1 MSHAFAYSSLE
12 YPLSHGQAG
21 LWFLERLAP
30 GNGAYHI
37 SVPVRV
43 RTALDVP
50 ALRRAIGGLVERHA
64 ALRTVFGIGEDG
76 QPVQRVLP
84 AMAAEISE
92 EEISEE
98 QLPARITEEAWRPFD
113 LARGP
118 LLRIAVLRTGEAES
132 VLILT
137 LHHLVA
143 DFWSISVLI
152 RELGALYRGEALP
165 PLARSYADHVE
176 RERGILESKGER
188 LWEYWRDRLAGAP
201 PALGLPVDRPRPA
214 LQTFRGAS
222 ASTVVEREIE
232 EAVIALGRRRG
243 ATPFVTI
250 LAAYGTLLSRLSG
263 QDDLVVGSPSAG
275 RRRADLSGVVGYFVN
290 VLPLRADLSGD
301 PSFPEL
307 LGRAAATVSGAL
319 AHRAYPFP
327 LLAERLQPDR
337 DPSRSPVFQAMLVLQ
352 AAHRAEERAWAPF
365 ALGESGARADLA
377 GLPMESLTL
386 PERRVPFD
394 LTVMAAQGEN
404 GIALSFQ
411 YNADLFDATTAARWA
426 GHFRALLAG
435 IAADPEARLSDLP
448 LFTDAERQQLLEWN
462 AAPSIPGED
471 VLLHE
476 LFFAQA
482 ERTPDAVAL
491 IDGDLQMTY
500 EELRYRASSLAH
512 HLRSLGVGPE
522 DRVGIC
528 SPRNAGL
535 VAGMIGILEAGA
547 AYVPLDP
554 SYPQA
559 RLDQIL
565 EDSQPKLVLMEEDLG
580 GRGRPL
586 PEEGGAMG
594 EGRGEVSGDNL
605 AYLIYTSGSTGTP
618 KGVAIRHSSAVALVR
633 WAETVFSDEDVSR
646 VLFATSISFDLSVFE
661 LFVPLSRGGAVV
673 IAENALALPTLPA
686 AGEVTLINTV
696 PSAMAELV
704 RTGGVPMSVR
714 TVNLAG
720 EPLPRELAEAI
731 YRETGV
737 ERLWNLYGPSEDT
750 TYSTA
755 SLVEPGEAP
764 MIGRPIAG
772 TRAYVVDRALRPAP
786 VGVPG
791 ELLLGGDG
799 LARGYLG
806 QPALTAEKWIPD
818 PFSEAPGER
827 LYRTGDLARLR
838 PSAELD
844 FLGRIDH
851 QVKVRGFRIELGEI
865 GAVLETHPDVRE
877 AVAVVREDRP
887 GDRRIVAYTV
897 GEADPAALRAWVGE
911 RLPGYMVPS
920 AIVPLAAFP
929 RTATGK
935 LDRKALPAPAGT
947 RTRTLAAPR
956 TRVEE
961 LIAGI
966 WAAVLEVERVG
977 IEDDFFSLGGHS
989 LLAIRVLARVQGAFG
1004 VELSL
1009 RALLARPTV
1018 AGLAVEVEAAL
1029 AAAPA
1034 ETAVLRRRTDG
1045 EEAPLSFSQ
1054 ERLWFLDRLHPG
1066 IAAYNVPVSFRI
1078 TGPLDRDALAA
1089 ALSQVVRRH
1098 EVLRTVFPSDP
1109 ATGQPRRQVLPP
1121 APVDPPWIPPSA
1133 FEEEARRPFD
1143 LGSGPLFRAALA
1155 RIAPEEHRLLVV
1167 QHHTVTDGRSLDLLR
1182 HELAALYAG
1191 ETLPEPPVQEADVA
1205 LWQRASLRGLALV
1218 DRLSRERERLAG
1230 APGLLPLPTDRP
1242 RPAVPSFQG
1251 VTRRAALPDDLA
1263 ARLRE
1268 LAREEG
1274 ATPFALFLAAFQA
1287 LLFRITGRRDLLV
1300 GSPVAT
1306 RGREELDGLLGLFVN
1321 TVVLRGQPRGDL
1333 SFRELLAET
1342 RKDALAAVAG
1352 ADLPLEKIVEG
1363 LAPERSPGANPLF
1376 QVLFSLEADLGPGIE
1391 AAGLTWSAPEGIDR
1405 GAAQLDLS
1413 LALSEAGGG
1422 LAATIEAAAD
1432 LFDAATVERLLASL
1446 EALLAAVAANPEVRL
1461 ADLPVLPELAREE
1474 ILSAETP
1481 VSDVALPRKAFVAPQ
1496 TSVEELL
1503 AGIWEAELGVERVG
1517 SEDDFFSLGG
1527 HSLLATR
1534 VLARVQGAFGVE
1546 LPLRVFFARPTVA
1559 GLAAEIEA
1567 TLSGAP
1573 VETAVLRRRADGE
1586 EAPLSFGQERLWFL
1600 DRLHPAIAAYN
1611 VPAAFRLTGPLDRDA
1626 LAAALSEVV
1635 RRHEVLR
1642 TVFPADPAT
1651 GWPRRRVLPP
1661 APVDLPWIDPSALE
1675 EEARRPFDLGR
1686 GPLLRASLARL
1697 APEEHR
1703 LLIVQHHAVT
1713 DGGSLDLLR
1722 RELAALYA
1730 GETLPEPPLQE
1741 ADVAL
1746 WQRAALRGP
1755 ALVERL
1761 ARERERLAGA
1771 PALIPLPT
1779 DRPRPAIPSFRGVAR
1794 KTVLSDG
1801 LAARLRELA
1810 REEGTTSFAL
1820 FLATFQALLF
1830 RITGRRDLLVGSP
1843 VAIRD
1848 REELEGLLGLFVNTV
1863 VLRGRP
1869 RGDQSFREL
1878 LAETRKD
1885 ALTAIAGADL
1895 PLEKIVEGL
1904 APERTQG
1911 ANPLF
1916 QVLFSLEADLG
1927 PGIEV
1932 GGLTWS
1938 APAGINRGAA
1948 QLDLSLT
1955 VSEAGGGLAA
1965 TFEAAADLFD
1975 AATVERL
1982 LSSLTALLAA
1992 VAADPDA
1999 RLADLP
2005 VLPELARA
2013 EGSAPG
2019 VSAVSRPRREEARTP
2034 VEELLAG
2041 IWSEVLG
2048 VERVSPSDGFFELGG
2063 HSLLALQAVSRVRS
2077 TFGVELPL
2085 RAMFGPTLAALAE
2098 EIEAALRGGKAAGE
2112 APLAP
2117 VARDGA
2123 PLPLSFGQERLWF
2136 FDRFEP
2142 GNPAYNIAGTAR
2154 LAGPLDPA
2162 RLAGALSE
2170 IVRRHEALRATF
2182 PEEGGRPVQRIA
2194 PPAPF
2199 DLPVVDLSGR
2209 PEEAERLA
2217 AEHAR
2222 QPFDLARGPLLRA
2235 TLVRL
2240 SETEHRLLVS
2250 MHHIV
2255 SDARSLAILWNEVSS
2270 LYEGAV
2276 LPELPLQPADHAAWQ
2291 REHLEVEERLA
2302 YWRDR
2307 LAGVPP
2313 VLELPLDRPRP
2324 AVQSFRGATLFRPL
2338 PVRGLAELA
2347 KASEVTPFMLLLAG
2361 FKALLLRWT
2370 GQEGFAVGSPSST
2383 RDRVELEGLIGF
2395 FVNTLVLRASVPAD
2409 APFRRLL
2416 ADVRET
2422 ALSAYAHGD
2431 VPFEKIVEALA
2442 PERSAAVSP
2451 LFQVMFALEGVP
2463 APPLTRGGL
2472 VWTAEGTDRGAAQL
2486 DLSLSVIDEPEGFRA
2501 SIEYAADLFDAA
2513 TIDRLADHL
2522 GRLLEGIADDPNRA
2536 VADLPLLSAEERAQ
2550 LLAWNKTA
2558 APVPAD
2564 LLVHELFLQQVE
2576 RTPDAVA
2583 VAVAGRPEER
2593 LTYAALRERAGRIA
2607 GGLCALGAGP
2617 GTIVGLTTR
2626 RSLDTVAGLLG
2637 ILEAGAAYL
2646 PLDPDYP
2653 ADRLAFMVEDS
2664 GAAFVL
2670 TDRLPEGDEADGAR
2684 ALPDDLAY
2692 VIYTSGST
2700 GRPKGVMV
2708 PHRSVVNHA
2717 FAIRDLY
2724 DLQSSDRVLQFASL
2738 SFDAA
2743 AEELYPTWLAGGCVV
2758 LWPEAARSGVAEF
2771 HRLIESEGIT
2781 HAVLPSSYWHE
2792 WVSEME
2798 RTGASVPSSL
2808 RFVVP
2813 GAEPV
2818 SPVHLETWRRIA
2830 GDRASWINAYG
2841 PTETTITATV
2851 WPLGEAR
2858 EGRVPIGR
2866 PLANLRAHVV
2876 DRQGNPVPVGVAGEL
2891 WIGGAGVTRG
2901 YLGRPELTAERFVP
2915 DPFAQQPG
2923 ARVYRTGDLVRRLPS
2938 GDLDILGRIDSQ
2950 VKVRGFRIELGEIEA
2965 ALAAHPAV
2973 SEAAVLVREDRLV
2986 GYLVG
2991 EGADLGE
2998 LRAWL
3003 RGRLPE
3009 HMVPTAFAFVDAFP
3023 VTPSGKLDRRA
3034 LSRIAP
3040 EADLR
3045 ESAAPRAPAEEILAG
3060 LFAEVLGRETVG
3072 VHDDFFELGGHSL
3085 LATQVV
3091 SRVREAFGVE
3101 LPLADLFAAPTVAG
3115 LAERLGALAGSSAPP
3130 LRPVPREGN
3139 PPLSFSQERL
3149 WFLDRLKPGGAAY
3162 NMASALSFR
3171 GALSLPALEEALRGV
3186 IRRHEA
3192 LRTTFAERAG
3202 GAVQVIAPEISWS
3215 LPVVDLSAL
3224 EDHDT
3229 ELRKLAAE
3237 EALQPF
3243 DLAKGP
3249 LVRAMLVA
3257 TRPALT
3263 PRPPLPPLHLPSPGE
3278 GENDRVFRPSPREG
3292 DGVVGEGPG
3301 VRARVGEGSNR
3312 DHVLLITVHHIISD
3326 GWSVGVMVH
3335 EVAELYTAALENR
3348 PANLPALP
3356 IQYADFAVWQRQ
3368 WLQGDVLA
3376 KQVDFWRELLAGA
3389 PELDL
3394 PTDRPRPAVQSDLGG
3409 VARFRVEPELNRSLL
3424 RLARKHGATLSMV
3437 LLAAF
3442 TALLRRL
3449 TGQDDL
3455 VVGTGIANRNRTEIE
3470 GLIGFFVNSLAFR
3483 QDASGDPEFAG
3494 LLARTRR
3501 MALDA
3506 YAHQDLPFERLVE
3519 ELRPE
3524 RHLSHNPL
3532 FQVVVVLQNTPAGEL
3547 ALPGLEIVPLNLLPP
3562 TSRFD
3567 LVLNVEEEA
3576 GGLTAALE
3584 HSRDLFDAST
3594 VRRMTLQIERILAAV
3609 AAEPELPLSEI
3620 PLLGDGERQQLLV
3633 EWNDTQI
3640 ARPAGSVLDLVA
3652 GSELAG
3658 RAGAVARILRE
3669 RGVGPEVPVGLLFER
3684 SLEMVTAALGVL
3696 AAGGAYVPLDP
3707 AYPAERLAFTVEETG
3722 MPVVLTMEGLRD
3734 RVPGGVEALTL
3745 DGDVGGAIG
3754 GAMNCAPTTVPA
3766 DGDHPESSAAVVG
3779 AQFIAPLPAPPF
3791 APLVSPDQ
3799 TAYIIYTSGS
3809 TGRPKG
3815 VPISHGAL
3823 ANLVSWHLRTY
3834 GLTSE
3839 DRTTLIAAP
3848 AFDAAVWEIWPALA
3862 AGASLH
3868 VPDEDTRLDPAR
3880 LLAWMAEQGITT
3892 SFLPTP
3898 LAEAILELP
3907 MPEGLR
3913 LRALLTGGDRL
3924 QKAPRPGLPFA
3935 VVNHYG
3941 PTESTVVTTWAVAE
3955 PGSAEAPSI
3964 GRPMDNL
3971 RVHVVDRDFNPAPPG
3986 VPGELLIGGA
3996 GLSRGYWRRP
4006 DLAAERFVPDPIGSE
4021 PGARLYRTGDLV
4033 RFRADGALAFLGRI
4047 DDQVKVRGFR
4057 IETGEVETVLGRH
4070 TEVREA
4076 VVAVREGR
4084 LVAYVV
4090 PREEEIAAPEA
4101 DEQIAQWQA
4110 LYDETY
4116 DRSAVSAEDPAFNIH
4131 GWNSSYTGEP
4141 IPAEEMRFWVESTV
4155 ERILDL
4161 EPRRVLEIGCG
4172 SGLLLFRV
4180 APEAERYHGIDFSPS
4195 ALGFISKHL
4204 QGRGWDHVSLARG
4217 LADDWSRVEP
4227 GAFDLVII
4235 NSVAQYFPHAD
4246 YLARVLEGAV
4256 RTVAAAP
4263 GGGAV
4268 FAGDLRS
4275 LPLLEAFHA
4284 SIELENAAPS
4294 LPVSELRGRV
4304 RRRGEDEEELVIDP
4318 AFFEALRKCL
4328 PEIRR
4333 VEVLVKEGRDRNEL
4347 TRFRYDVVLHVKAV
4361 GGEDAPTLAW
4371 TDGTGLTLG
4380 DLDRHLAEAPEAIA
4394 FAGIPDAR
4402 TAADVHTAE
4411 LLSSFDGTAGDLRA
4425 AASRLAQGAL
4435 DPEDVRD
4442 LALRHGYDAEIAFDA
4457 APGRF
4462 AAILRRP
4469 GSAARPTPLFPADR
4483 PLRACA
4489 NDPLRGKLVRRLV
4502 PELRRFLRGE
4512 LPEYMVPSAFVVLDA
4527 LPLTR
4532 HGKVDRAALP
4542 APDWHEGS
4550 PATAFAAPRN
4560 PTEEALTRIWSDLLG
4575 VETAGIH
4582 DNFFEL
4588 GGHSLLATQLVSR
4601 VRDILG
4607 IEMPVARLFDHPTPA
4622 SLAEHLGDTVAPSLP
4637 PVRRVPRDGHPPLS
4651 FSQQRLW
4658 FLDRFEPGSAL
4669 YNMPLALALRG
4680 ELDVALLREALRE
4693 ILRRHESLRTTFA
4706 EQGGEPVQVVAE
4718 DAGVILPVIDL
4729 SGIPDAENEVR
4740 RLAEEDARTPFDLQA
4755 GPLVR
4760 GTLARLGADSHI
4772 LLLDIHHI
4780 VADGWSMGVLVRE
4793 MGEVYRALSAG
4804 RPSPL
4809 APLPIQYADFA
4820 VWQRRELGAELDR
4833 QLGWWRD
4840 RLANH
4845 PPALDLPADRPR
4857 PAVQSHR
4864 GAVERFVLPAGL
4876 ADALES
4882 LGRQR
4887 GSTPFMVFLAA
4898 YETLLLRYTGQ
4909 EDLLVGT
4916 PVANRN
4922 RSEVEGLIGLF
4933 VNTLVIRTGL
4943 SGDPAFASLLA
4954 RVREAALGAFA
4965 HQDLPFERLVEELQ
4979 PERSLSQ
4986 APLFQVMFILQ
4997 NVSVPALDLGGVTAE
5012 PLELG
5017 SEVAKFDLTL
5027 SIAGREF
5034 GFAREDGLVGWLEYA
5049 TDLFDRATMVRLAG
5063 HLRTLFEGIV
5073 EDPDRRLSD
5082 LPLLTA
5088 PEMHQLLAADTA
5100 TGYVPVLALHQLVER
5115 WAERTPDA
5123 GAVTCNGETLTYAEL
5138 NDRADHLAAHLRAQG
5153 VGPEVRV
5160 AVRLDRSLDMIV
5172 ALLGILKA
5180 GGAYVPIDPAYPAE
5194 RQAIIL
5200 EDSGAVRGAMN
5211 CAPTTVS
5218 TGGDHPDLATP
5229 SAAVVGAQFIAP
5241 LTAPPPAVSPANLA
5255 YTIFTS
5261 GSTGRPKGVQI
5272 THGSAVHRI
5281 ETQGRLVSVEPGEV
5295 WTVFHSYAFDY
5306 SVWEIWTC
5314 LAHGG
5319 RLVITPGDTTR
5330 DALAFHDL
5338 LAAERVTCVHQTPAA
5353 LRQLVQT
5360 WDSGD
5365 RSPADLAVRRVGV
5378 GGEAFPADLA
5388 GRLLD
5393 LGFDVWNFYGPTEAT
5408 VWATAH
5414 RVTSGETGSVPLGRA
5429 LPDMAIRILD
5439 RRFQP
5444 VPAGVPGELCI
5455 TGAGLARGYIARPD
5469 LTAERFVPDPFA
5481 DAPGARLYRT
5491 GDLARRRAD
5500 GTLEFLGRID
5510 HQVKV
5515 RGFRIE
5521 LGEIESVLCAAP
5533 GVGEAVAI
5541 VREDAPGDRRIV
5553 AYVVPEGEEVP
5564 VASGLR
5570 TFLKERLP
5578 EPMIPSAFVLLPA
5591 LPLNPNGKVD
5601 RKALPAPA
5609 AVAVGD
5615 GFEAPRTPTEET
5627 VAAAWCAVLHRE
5639 SAGIHDDFFESGGH
5653 SLLATQLVSR
5663 LKISLG
5669 VDLPLRAVFETP
5681 TIAGLARAAEEA
5693 ARAGHGVVAPPI
5705 RRRERE
5711 GEPPLSFAQE
5721 YMWLIEQLEETGAAF
5736 FTPIP
5741 VRLRGSLDVPALGK
5755 SLDEVVRR
5763 HEALRTA
5770 FPVGTDGRPVQRV
5783 VSEAYLALPVID
5795 LSALPEDAR
5804 NAESVALAA
5813 ALHRRPFDLAR
5824 GPLVR
5829 AALLRLAGDDH
5840 HLVMTVHHILF
5851 DGWSGGVLLKEVA
5864 TLYAAFAEGQP
5875 SPLPELP
5882 IQYADFAAWQRD
5894 TLHGEPLE
5902 KLLGYWRG
5910 RLAAPPPELVLP
5922 GAKPNVTTLRSGSVP
5937 VSLPADL
5944 TAGLKALARGEG
5956 VTLFV
5961 PLLAAYQ
5968 ALLSRLTRQTD
5979 IPVGAPIAN
5988 RNRPE
5993 TEGLIG
5999 YFVNT
6004 LVMRTDLGGDPT
6016 FRELVGRVREVALGA
6031 YAHQDMPF
6039 TRLVEELKPERLGG
6053 RTPLFQVLFLLQNAP
6068 IPPIELPGLTLHTL
6082 ESEVPI
6088 ATYDLALV
6096 LAEDGGTLSGTLW
6109 FNRDLLDV
6117 ETVAA
6122 MTRQLRILLE
6132 GAVAGPDRRLS
6143 ELPILTEEERRELL
6157 ERRKNMETITL
6168 TRPASRLALDEEE
6181 CLHRQFERRAADDP
6195 EAVALIFEEKETTYG
6210 DLNEA
6215 ANRLARHLRTLGVGP
6230 EVLVGLCLE
6239 RSPEMVVAILAVLK
6253 AGGAYLPLDPAY
6265 PEERLRFL
6273 LTDAGVHVL
6282 VSQRT
6287 VSEHLPADLA
6297 EAGPHAVWLD
6307 EQKAVIG
6314 SYDGHDLEGGA
6325 TLGNLAY
6332 VIYTSGSTGN
6342 PKGVQVTHGN
6352 VARLFKST
6360 EDWFRFDDRDVWTL
6374 FHSYAFDFSVW
6385 EMWGAL
6391 LHGGQLAIVPH
6402 WVSRSPEAFQELLR
6416 RERVTVLNQTPTAFG
6431 QLAAQIEREAE
6442 ASGRRDTALRSLR
6455 WVIFG
6460 GEALNFASLAPWF
6473 NRHGDRRPRLVNMY
6487 GITETTVHVT
6497 FRPVTAADATGE
6509 GSVSAIGE
6517 PIPDLQIHVLDS
6529 NLEPVPL
6536 GVPGEMYVGGAGLTR
6551 GYLGRP
6557 ELTAERF
6564 IPDPFSAAPGAR
6576 LYKTGDL
6583 ARRTPDGDLETMGR
6597 ADDQVKIRGFRIE
6610 PGEIEA
6616 ALTAHP
6622 AVREA
6627 AVIAREDHPGDKRL
6641 VAYLVPD
6648 RESALPIRNL
6658 LRLER
6663 EGTLA
6668 SHVTYELPNGMVVVH
6683 QHEGVTASI
6692 YKEIFGAG
6700 IYRRHGITLPEGAV
6714 VLDVGANMGLFTL
6727 WVGRTVKDARIY
6739 SFEPIPPTAEVVRL
6753 NAELYGLAGQ
6763 VYAAGIADGE
6773 RTETFTYYPFFPST
6787 SGRFADFEKDRA
6799 DLKAHILNEQ
6809 RGEMDLALGD
6819 EAATAFEAWKAEREG
6834 TIDAWLDDHM
6844 RSEKVACRLTT
6855 ISAVI
6860 AEQGLDRIDL
6870 LKIDA
6875 ERSELDALAGIQDA
6889 DWPKIRQMV
6898 LEVHDSATRDRVL
6911 EILAARGFEAAVEQD
6926 AYIADTD
6933 LYNVYARRPGLDLV
6947 PSPAPEA
6954 LWASPN
6960 RLIEDVRHAAADR
6973 LPEHMVPAAYVVLE
6987 NLPLTSHGKLDRRA
7001 LPAPEKAARVVE
7013 RPVAEPRTPVERE
7026 LVDIWKELLG
7036 MDRISIY
7043 DNFFELGGHS
7053 LLLTQ
7058 LASRIRTTF
7067 QVDLP
7072 LRILFDVKDVVE
7084 MTEAIAE
7091 RQVAQVDESE
7101 MEAMLSELKGLSP
7114 EEIQA
7119 LLEQEG

>member
-1 MSHAFAYSSLE
+1 VSHAFGFSSLE
-12 YPLSHGQAG
+12 HPLSHGQAG
-21 LWFLERLAP
+21 LWYLERLAP

-43 RTALDVP
+43 RAEMDV
-50 ALRRAIGGLVERHA
+50 ATLKGAIGAIVSRHA

-84 AMAAEISE
+84 EMAAEISE
-92 EEISEE
+92 EDASGWSEE
-98 QLPARITEEAWRPFD
+98 QLRERITEEAGRPFD

-118 LLRIAVLRTGEAES
+118 LLRIAMLRTGEAES
-132 VLILT
+132 VLLLT
-137 LHHLVA
+137 IHHLVA
-143 DFWSISVLI
+143 DFWSISILI

-176 RERGILESKGER
+176 RERGILESKGEK
-188 LWEYWRDRLAGAP
+188 LWEYWRERLAGAP

-222 ASTVVEREIE
+222 ALTVVEREIE
-232 EAVIALGRRRG
+232 ETVIALGRRRG

-250 LAAYGTLLSRLSG
+250 LAAFDTLLSRLSG

-275 RRRADLSGVVGYFVN
+275 RRRADLAGVMGYFVN
-290 VLPLRADLSGD
+290 VLPLRADLAGD
-301 PSFPEL
+301 PSFAEL
-307 LGRAAATVSGAL
+307 LGRTAATVSGAL

-337 DPSRSPVFQAMLVLQ
+337 DPGRSPVFQAMLVLQ
-352 AAHRAEERAWAPF
+352 AAHRNEERVWAPF
-365 ALGESGARADLA
+365 ALGEAGAQADLA
-377 GLPMESLTL
+377 GLPIESMAL

-404 GIALSFQ
+404 GLALSFQ
-411 YNADLFDATTAARWA
+411 YNADLFEATTAARWA
-426 GHFRALLAG
+426 SHFRTLLTG

-476 LFFAQA
+476 LFHAQA
-482 ERTPDAVAL
+482 ERTPEAVAL
-491 IDGDLQMTY
+491 IDGNLQVTY
-500 EELRYRASSLAH
+500 AELRDRASALAR

-535 VAGMIGILEAGA
+535 IAGMIGILEAGA

-559 RLDQIL
+559 RLQQIL
-565 EDSQPKLVLMEEDLG
+565 EDSQPVAVLVGETDALPVTAI
-580 GRGRPL
+580 PL
-586 PEEGGAMG
+586 IPLDVPSAKVVGAQFIAPPLAL
-594 EGRGEVSGDNL
+594 DNL

-633 WAETVFSDEDVSR
+633 WAETVFSNEEVSR

-673 IAENALALPTLPA
+673 IAENALALPGLPA
-686 AGEVTLINTV
+686 AAEVTLVNTV

-704 RTGGVPMSVR
+704 RTGGVPASVR

-737 ERLWNLYGPSEDT
+737 KRLWDLYGPSEDT

-755 SLVEPGEAP
+755 SLVQPGEAP

-772 TRAYVVDRALRPAP
+772 TRAYVVDRALQPSP
-786 VGVPG
+786 LGVPG

-806 QPALTAEKWIPD
+806 RPGLTAEKWIPD
-818 PFSEAPGER
+818 PFSETPGER

-838 PSAELD
+838 PDGELD

-887 GDRRIVAYTV
+887 GDRRIVAYTL

-920 AIVPLAAFP
+920 AFVSLPAFP

-947 RTRTLAAPR
+947 RTRSFVAPR

-966 WAAVLEVERVG
+966 WAAVLETERVG

-989 LLAIRVLARVQGAFG
+989 LLAIRVLARVQGVFG

-1018 AGLAVEVEAAL
+1018 AGLAAEVEAAL
-1029 AAAPA
+1029 AAVPA
-1034 ETAVLRRRTDG
+1034 ETAVLRRRTEG
-1045 EEAPLSFSQ
+1045 EEAPLSFGQ

-1066 IAAYNVPVSFRI
+1066 IAAYNVPVSFRL
-1078 TGPLDRDALAA
+1078 TGSLDRDALAA
-1089 ALSQVVRRH
+1089 ALSEVVRRH

-1121 APVDPPWIPPSA
+1121 APVDLPWIDPSML
-1133 FEEEARRPFD
+1133 EEEARHPFD

-1182 HELAALYAG
+1182 RELAALYAG
-1191 ETLPEPPVQEADVA
+1191 EALPEPPVQEADVA

-1218 DRLSRERERLAG
+1218 DPLARERERLAG

-1242 RPAVPSFQG
+1242 RPAVPSFHG
-1251 VTRRAALPDDLA
+1251 VTRKAALPDDLA
-1263 ARLRE
+1263 VRLRD

-1274 ATPFALFLAAFQA
+1274 ATSFALFLAAFQA
-1287 LLFRITGRRDLLV
+1287 LLFRTTGRRDLLV
-1300 GSPVAT
+1300 GSPVAV
-1306 RGREELDGLLGLFVN
+1306 RGREELEGLLGLFVN
-1321 TVVLRGQPRGDL
+1321 TVVLRGKPRGDL
-1333 SFRELLAET
+1333 SFRALLAET
-1342 RKDALAAVAG
+1342 RKDALAAIAG
-1352 ADLPLEKIVEG
+1352 ADLPLEKWG
-1363 LAPERSPGANPLF
+1363 AGWAPARRPGANPLF
-1376 QVLFSLEADLGPGIE
+1376 QVLFSLEPAGSAGIPAGP
-1391 AAGLTWSAPEGIDR
+1391 LTWSAPEGVDR

-1422 LAATIEAAAD
+1422 LVATIEAAAD
-1432 LFDAATVERLLASL
+1432 LFDAATVERLLSSL
-1446 EALLAAVAANPEVRL
+1446 ETLLAAVAANPDIQL
-1461 ADLPVLPELAREE
+1461 ADLPVTPELAREE
-1474 ILSAETP
+1474 ILSVETP
-1481 VSDVALPRKAFVAPQ
+1481 APDVPLLRRAFVAPQ

-1567 TLSGAP
+1567 ALSGAP
-1573 VETAVLRRRADGE
+1573 VETAVLRRRAEGE
-1586 EAPLSFGQERLWFL
+1586 EAPLSFGQERLWFI

-1611 VPAAFRLTGPLDRDA
+1611 VPAAFRITGPLDRDA

-1651 GWPRRRVLPP
+1651 GWPRRRVLPS

-1686 GPLLRASLARL
+1686 GPLVRAALARL

-1703 LLIVQHHAVT
+1703 LLVVQHHAVT
-1713 DGGSLDLLR
+1713 DGRSLDLLR

-1730 GETLPEPPLQE
+1730 GETLPEPSLQE

-1771 PALIPLPT
+1771 PALLPLPT
-1779 DRPRPAIPSFRGVAR
+1779 DRPRPAIPSFRGVTRRAA
-1794 KTVLSDG
+1794 LPDD
-1801 LAARLRELA
+1801 LAARLRGLA
-1810 REEGTTSFAL
+1810 REEGATSFAL
-1820 FLATFQALLF
+1820 FLAAFQALLF

-1843 VAIRD
+1843 VATRE
-1848 REELEGLLGLFVNTV
+1848 REELHGLLGLFVNTV
-1863 VLRGRP
+1863 VLRGKP
-1869 RGDQSFREL
+1869 RGGLPFREL

-1885 ALTAIAGADL
+1885 ALAAIAGADL
-1895 PLEKIVEGL
+1895 PLEKVVEGL
-1904 APERTQG
+1904 APERSPG

-1927 PGIEV
+1927 PGIEA

-1938 APAGINRGAA
+1938 APEGVDRGAA

-1955 VSEAGGGLAA
+1955 VSEAGGGLAVA
-1965 TFEAAADLFD
+1965 VEAAADLFD
-1975 AATVERL
+1975 AVTVERL
-1982 LSSLTALLAA
+1982 LASLMELLAA
-1992 VAADPDA
+1992 VAADPDV
-1999 RLADLP
+1999 RLGSLP
-2005 VLPELARA
+2005 VLPELVREAVLA
-2013 EGSAPG
+2013 PEVPAVSAP
-2019 VSAVSRPRREEARTP
+2019 RRKEIRTP

-2041 IWSEVLG
+2041 IWAEVLG

-2098 EIEAALRGGKAAGE
+2098 EVEAALRGGRAAE
-2112 APLAP
+2112 EEPLVP
-2117 VARDGA
+2117 IARDGG

-2142 GNPAYNIAGTAR
+2142 GNPAYNIAGAVR

-2162 RLAGALSE
+2162 ALTRALSE
-2170 IVRRHEALRATF
+2170 VVRRHEALRATF

-2199 DLPVVDLSGR
+2199 DLPMVDLSGW

-2222 QPFDLARGPLLRA
+2222 RPFDLAKGPLLRA

-2240 SETEHRLLVS
+2240 ADSEHLLLVS

-2270 LYEGAV
+2270 LYEGAI
-2276 LPELPLQPADHAAWQ
+2276 LPELPIQTADHTAWQ
-2291 REHLEVEERLA
+2291 REHLRDHLGF
-2302 YWRDR
+2302 WREQ
-2307 LAGVPP
+2307 LAGLPP

-2324 AVQSFRGATLFRPL
+2324 AVQSFRGATLLRPL
-2338 PVRGLAELA
+2338 PPLRLADLA
-2347 KASEVTPFMLLLAG
+2347 RAEGVTPFMLFLAG
-2361 FKALLLRWT
+2361 FEALLFRWT
-2370 GQEGFAVGSPSST
+2370 GQEDFAVGSPSST

-2431 VPFEKIVEALA
+2431 VSFEKIVEALA

-2472 VWTAEGTDRGAAQL
+2472 VWMAEGTDRGAAQL

-2501 SIEYAADLFDAA
+2501 GIEYAADLFDAA
-2513 TIDRLADHL
+2513 TIDRFADHL
-2522 GRLLEGIADDPNRA
+2522 GRLLEGIAADPDRA
-2536 VADLPLLSAEERAQ
+2536 VADLPLLSAGERAQ
-2550 LLAWNKTA
+2550 LAAWNDTA

-2564 LLVHELFLQQVE
+2564 LLIHDLFLQQAE
-2576 RTPDAVA
+2576 RTPDALA
-2583 VAVAGRPEER
+2583 VVVAGRPEER
-2593 LTYAALRERAGRIA
+2593 LTYAELRERSGRIA
-2607 GGLCALGAGP
+2607 GRLRALGVGP
-2617 GTIVGLTTR
+2617 GSLVGLSTG
-2626 RSLDTVAGLLG
+2626 RSLDTMASLLG

-2653 ADRLAFMVEDS
+2653 EERLAFMVEDS
-2664 GAAFVL
+2664 GATLVL
-2670 TDRLPEGDEADGAR
+2670 TEKLPDGDVANGPR
-2684 ALPDDLAY
+2684 ATPDDLAY

-2708 PHRSVVNHA
+2708 PHRSLVNHA

-2724 DLQSSDRVLQFASL
+2724 ELGETARVFQFASL
-2738 SFDAA
+2738 SFDTA

-2758 LWPEAARSGVAEF
+2758 LWPELTRSSIAQFLHV
-2771 HRLIESEGIT
+2771 IESEGIT
-2781 HAVLPSSYWHE
+2781 HIVLSSSYWHE
-2792 WVSEME
+2792 WVAEME
-2798 RTGASVPSSL
+2798 RTGASVPSTL
-2808 RFVVP
+2808 RLVCP

-2818 SPVHLETWRRIA
+2818 SPVHLETWKRIA
-2830 GDRASWINAYG
+2830 GDRIAWFNGYG
-2841 PTETTITATV
+2841 PTETTITATA
-2851 WPLGEAR
+2851 WRLAETR

-2866 PLANLRAHVV
+2866 PFANLSAHVV
-2876 DRQGNPVPVGVAGEL
+2876 DRQGNLVPVGVAGEL

-2901 YLGRPELTAERFVP
+2901 YLGRPDLTAEKFGP
-2915 DPFAQQPG
+2915 DPFAAGSG
-2923 ARVYRTGDLVRRLPS
+2923 ARAYRTGDLVRLLPS

-2950 VKVRGFRIELGEIEA
+2950 VKVRGFRIELGEIES

-2973 SEAAVLVREDRLV
+2973 SEAVAAVREERLV
-2986 GYLVG
+2986 AYVVG
-2991 EGADLGE
+2991 EGADPGE
-2998 LRAWL
+2998 LRSWL
-3003 RGRLPE
+3003 RERLPE
-3009 HMVPTAFAFVDAFP
+3009 HMVPAAFAFVGAFP
-3023 VTPSGKLDRRA
+3023 ITPSGKLDRRA

-3040 EADLR
+3040 EEDLQGG
-3045 ESAAPRAPAEEILAG
+3045 AAPRTPAEEILAG
-3060 LFAEVLGRETVG
+3060 VFAEVLKREAVG
-3072 VHDDFFELGGHSL
+3072 IHDDFFDLGGHSL
-3085 LATQVV
+3085 LATQAV

-3101 LPLADLFAAPTVAG
+3101 LPLADLFTTPTVAG

-3130 LRPVPREGN
+3130 LRPVPRDGN

-3171 GALSLPALEEALRGV
+3171 GDLSVPALEEALRGV

-3202 GAVQVIAPEISWS
+3202 EAVQVIAPELPWS
-3215 LPVVDLSAL
+3215 LPVVDLGA
-3224 EDHDT
+3224 T
-3229 ELRKLAAE
+3229 PGELRRLVAE
-3237 EALQPF
+3237 EALRPF
-3243 DLAKGP
+3243 DLARGP
-3249 LVRAMLVA
+3249 LMRGVLV
-3257 TRPALT
+3257 
-3263 PRPPLPPLHLPSPGE
+3263 
-3278 GENDRVFRPSPREG
+3278 
-3292 DGVVGEGPG
+3292 
-3301 VRARVGEGSNR
+3301 RVGPTE
-3312 DHVLLITVHHIISD
+3312 HTLLLTVHHIVSD
-3326 GWSVGVMVH
+3326 GWSVGVMIR
-3335 EVAELYTAALENR
+3335 EVAELYAAALEGR
-3348 PANLPALP
+3348 PAALPALP

-3368 WLQGDVLA
+3368 WLQGDVLS
-3376 KQVDFWRELLAGA
+3376 KQVDFWRERLASA

-3409 VARFRVEPELNRSLL
+3409 VARFRVEPELTRDLL
-3424 RLARKHGATLSMV
+3424 RLARRHGATLSMV
-3437 LLAAF
+3437 LLSAF

-3470 GLIGFFVNSLAFR
+3470 GLIGFFVNSLALR
-3483 QDASGDPEFAG
+3483 QDASGDPGFDS

-3501 MALDA
+3501 MALSA

-3532 FQVVVVLQNTPAGEL
+3532 FQVVVVLQNAPAGSL
-3547 ALPGLEIVPLNLLPP
+3547 ALPGLEIVPLDLLPP

-3567 LVLNVEEEA
+3567 LVLNAEEEA
-3576 GGLTAALE
+3576 DGLAVALE

-3594 VRRMTLQIERILAAV
+3594 ARRMTLQLERLLAAV
-3609 AAEPELPLSEI
+3609 AADPGLRLSEI

-3633 EWNDTQI
+3633 EWNDTRT

-3658 RAGAVARILRE
+3658 RAGAVARLLKE

-3707 AYPAERLAFTVEETG
+3707 AYPAERLAYTVEETG
-3722 MPVVLTMEGLRD
+3722 MPVVLTVEKLRD
-3734 RVPGGVEALTL
+3734 RVPGGVEVVAL
-3745 DGDVGGAIG
+3745 DGDGVLGGAVG
-3754 GAMNCAPTTVPA
+3754 GAMNCAPTTIPT
-3766 DGDHPESSAAVVG
+3766 DGDHPATLPPANGTPFDVTTPSAAVVG
-3779 AQFIAPLPAPPF
+3779 AQFIAPPTPPRALPFVFESPD
-3791 APLVSPDQ
+3791 PDQ

-3809 TGRPKG
+3809 TGKPKG

-3834 GLTSE
+3834 GLTPS
-3839 DRTTLIAAP
+3839 DRATLIAAP

-3868 VPDEDTRLDPAR
+3868 VPDEETRLQPAR

-3898 LAEAILELP
+3898 LAEAVLDLP
-3907 MPEGLR
+3907 MPESIQ

-3971 RVHVVDRDFNPAPPG
+3971 RVHVVDRDFNPVPPG

-4006 DLAAERFVPDPIGSE
+4006 ELAAERFVPDPLGDE
-4021 PGARLYRTGDLV
+4021 AGARLYRTGDLV
-4033 RFRADGALAFLGRI
+4033 RFRADGGLAFLGRI

-4057 IETGEVETVLGRH
+4057 IETGEIETVLGRH
-4070 TEVREA
+4070 AEVREA
-4076 VVAVREGR
+4076 VVTVREGR

-4101 DEQIAQWQA
+4101 DEQVAQWQA

-4116 DRSAVSAEDPAFNIH
+4116 DRSAVSATVAEDPAFNIH

-4141 IPAEEMRFWVESTV
+4141 IPADEMRHWVESTV
-4155 ERILDL
+4155 DRILDL
-4161 EPRRVLEIGCG
+4161 SPRRVLEIGCG

-4180 APEAERYHGIDFSPS
+4180 APETERYHGIDFSPS
-4195 ALGFISKHL
+4195 ALAFVSRHL

-4227 GAFDLVII
+4227 GAFDLVVI
-4235 NSVAQYFPHAD
+4235 NSVVQYFPHAD

-4275 LPLLEAFHA
+4275 LPLLHAFHA
-4284 SIELENAAPS
+4284 SIELDHATPS

-4318 AFFEALRKCL
+4318 AFFETLKKRL

-4333 VEVLVKEGRDRNEL
+4333 VEVLVKDGRDRNEL
-4347 TRFRYDVVLHVKAV
+4347 TRFRYDVVLHVSAV
-4361 GGEDAPTLAW
+4361 GEEDAPSLVW
-4371 TDGTGLTLG
+4371 TDGSGLSLE
-4380 DLDRHLAEAPEAIA
+4380 DLDRRLAEAPEVLA
-4394 FAGIPDAR
+4394 FSGVADAR
-4402 TAADVHTAE
+4402 TAADVHATK
-4411 LLSSFDGTAGDLRA
+4411 LLDSFEGTAGDLRA
-4425 AASRLAQGAL
+4425 AASRLAEGAL
-4435 DPEDVRD
+4435 DPEDVWA
-4442 LALRHGYDAEIAFDA
+4442 LAARHGYEAEITFDA

-4462 AAILRRP
+4462 AAVLRRP
-4469 GSAARPTPLFPADR
+4469 GSTARPASLFPADR
-4483 PLRACA
+4483 PLGASA

-4512 LPEYMVPSAFVVLDA
+4512 LPEYMVPSAFVVLET

-4532 HGKVDRAALP
+4532 HGKVDRTALP
-4542 APDWHEGS
+4542 APDWHEGA

-4560 PTEEALTRIWSDLLG
+4560 PTEEALTRIWSELLG

-4601 VRDILG
+4601 VRDVLG
-4607 IEMPVARLFDHPTPA
+4607 VEMPVARLFDHPTPA
-4622 SLAEHLGDTVAPSLP
+4622 ALAAHLGETAVAPATPSLP
-4637 PVRRVPRDGHPPLS
+4637 PVRPMPRDGHPPLS

-4669 YNMPLALALRG
+4669 YNMPLAMAIRG
-4680 ELDVALLREALRE
+4680 ELDMAVLGEALRE
-4693 ILRRHESLRTTFA
+4693 IVRRHESLRTTFA
-4706 EQGGEPVQVVAE
+4706 ERGGEPVQVIAE
-4718 DAGVILPVIDL
+4718 DASFILPVIDL
-4729 SGIPDAENEVR
+4729 ASLSAEAAEAEVGR
-4740 RLAEEDARTPFDLQA
+4740 IAEEDARAPFDLEA

-4760 GTLARLGADSHI
+4760 GALARLGGDAHV
-4772 LLLDIHHI
+4772 LFLDIHHI

-4793 MGEVYRALSAG
+4793 MREVYSALAAG
-4804 RPSPL
+4804 RAPSL

-4820 VWQRRELGAELDR
+4820 LWQRRELGAELDR

-4864 GAVERFVLPAGL
+4864 GAVERFVLPGGL
-4876 ADALES
+4876 ADALER

-4887 GSTPFMVFLAA
+4887 GATPFMVFLAA

-4943 SGDPAFASLLA
+4943 TGDPAFASLLA

-4997 NVSVPALDLGGVTAE
+4997 NVSVPALDLGNAKAE

-5017 SEVAKFDLTL
+5017 GDVAKFDLTL
-5027 SIAGREF
+5027 SMAGREF
-5034 GFAREDGLVGWLEYA
+5034 GFAPEDGLVGWLEYS
-5049 TDLFDRATMVRLAG
+5049 TDLFDRATLVRLAG

-5073 EDPDRRLSD
+5073 EDPERRLSD

-5088 PEMHQLLAADTA
+5088 PEQHQLLAVGTA
-5100 TGYVPVLALHQLVER
+5100 TGYEPTLALHQLVER

-5123 GAVTCNGETLTYAEL
+5123 GAVTCEGETLTYAKL
-5138 NDRADHLAAHLRAQG
+5138 NDRADRLAGHLRAQG
-5153 VGPEVRV
+5153 VGPEMRV

-5194 RQAIIL
+5194 RQAMIL
-5200 EDSGAVRGAMN
+5200 EDSGAALVVTDVS
-5211 CAPTTVS
+5211 AP
-5218 TGGDHPDLATP
+5218 
-5229 SAAVVGAQFIAP
+5229 AAAP
-5241 LTAPPPAVSPANLA
+5241 FPASVSPDYLA
-5255 YTIFTS
+5255 YVIFTS

-5281 ETQGRLVSVEPGEV
+5281 ETQGRLVGVKPGEV

-5319 RLVITPGDTTR
+5319 RLVITPFDTTR
-5330 DALAFHDL
+5330 DAAAFHDL

-5353 LRQLVQT
+5353 LRQLVAT
-5360 WDSGD
+5360 WDSGG
-5365 RSPADLAVRRVGV
+5365 RSPAELAVRRVGV

-5393 LGFDVWNFYGPTEAT
+5393 LGFEVWNFYGPTEAT

-5439 RRFQP
+5439 RHFQP

-5469 LTAERFVPDPFA
+5469 LSAERFVPDPFGTE
-5481 DAPGARLYRT
+5481 PGARLYRT

-5500 GTLEFLGRID
+5500 GALEYLGRID

-5521 LGEIESVLCAAP
+5521 LGEIESVLSAFP

-5541 VREDAPGDRRIV
+5541 VREDSPGDRRIV
-5553 AYVVPEGEEVP
+5553 AYVVPAGEEVP
-5564 VASGLR
+5564 VAADLR

-5609 AVAVGD
+5609 AVVMGD

-5663 LKISLG
+5663 LKGSLG
-5669 VDLPLRAVFETP
+5669 IELPLRAVFETP

-5693 ARAGHGVVAPPI
+5693 ARTGHGVAAPPI
-5705 RRRERE
+5705 RRREPGNE
-5711 GEPPLSFAQE
+5711 LSLSFAQE

-5741 VRLRGSLDVPALGK
+5741 VRLRGHLDVPALSR
-5755 SLDEVVRR
+5755 SLDEVIRR

-5770 FPVGTDGRPVQRV
+5770 FPVVDGRPVQRIA
-5783 VSEAYLALPVID
+5783 SEARLELPMID
-5795 LSALPEDAR
+5795 LSALPEDTR
-5804 NAESVALAA
+5804 DAESIALAA

-5864 TLYAAFAEGQP
+5864 TLYGAFAEGQP

-5882 IQYADFAAWQRD
+5882 IQYADFAAWQRE
-5894 TLHGEPLE
+5894 TLRGEPLE
-5902 KLLGYWRG
+5902 KLLGYWRD
-5910 RLAAPPPELVLP
+5910 RLAAPVPELVLP
-5922 GAKPNVTTLRSGSVP
+5922 GAKPGVTTLRSGSVP
-5937 VSLPADL
+5937 VSLPAEL
-5944 TAGLKALARGEG
+5944 TAGLKNLARGEG
-5956 VTLFV
+5956 MTLFV
-5961 PLLAAYQ
+5961 ALLAAYQ

-6004 LVMRTDLGGDPT
+6004 LVMRTDLGGNPT
-6016 FRELVGRVREVALGA
+6016 FRELVGRVRETALGA
-6031 YAHQDMPF
+6031 YAHQDLPF
-6039 TRLVEELKPERLGG
+6039 TKLVEELKPERLGG

-6068 IPPIELPGLTLHTL
+6068 IPPIELPGLRLQSL

-6096 LAEDGGTLSGTLW
+6096 LAEDDGALSGTLW

-6143 ELPILTEEERRELL
+6143 ELPILTDEERRQLL
-6157 ERRKNMETITL
+6157 EGRIPMETITL
-6168 TRPASRLALDEEE
+6168 TRPAAALALDEEE

-6210 DLNEA
+6210 ELNEA

-6230 EVLVGLCLE
+6230 EVLVALCLE
-6239 RSPEMVVAILAVLK
+6239 RSPEMLVTILAVLK

-6265 PEERLRFL
+6265 PAERLRFL
-6273 LTDAGVHVL
+6273 LTDAGARVL

-6297 EAGPHAVWLD
+6297 AAGTQTVWLD
-6307 EQKAVIG
+6307 DEKALLG
-6314 SYDGHDLEGGA
+6314 SYDADDLEGGA
-6325 TLGNLAY
+6325 TRESLAY
-6332 VIYTSGSTGN
+6332 VIYTSGSTGS
-6342 PKGVQVTHGN
+6342 PKGVQVTHAN

-6360 EDWFRFDDRDVWTL
+6360 EDWFRFDERDVWTL

-6473 NRHGDRRPRLVNMY
+6473 TRHGDRRPRLVNMY

-6517 PIPDLQIHVLDS
+6517 PIPDLQIHVLDVH
-6529 NLEPVPL
+6529 LEPVPF

-6557 ELTAERF
+6557 ALTAERF
-6564 IPDPFSAAPGAR
+6564 VPDPFSQEPGAR
-6576 LYKTGDL
+6576 LYRTGDL

-6597 ADDQVKIRGFRIE
+6597 ADHQVKIRGFRIE

-6622 AVREA
+6622 VVREA
-6627 AVIAREDHPGDKRL
+6627 AVIAREDTPGDKRL

-6648 RESALPIRNL
+6648 RERALPIRNL

-6663 EGTLA
+6663 EGRLA
-6668 SHVTYELPNGMVVVH
+6668 GQPTYELPNGMVVVH
-6683 QHEGVTASI
+6683 QHEGVTTSI
-6692 YKEIFGAG
+6692 YKEIFEGEV
-6700 IYRRHGITLPEGAV
+6700 YRRHGITLPEGAV
-6714 VLDVGANMGLFTL
+6714 VIDVGANMGLFTL
-6727 WVGRTVKDARIY
+6727 WVGRTVKDARIF
-6739 SFEPIPPTAEVVRL
+6739 SFEPIPPTAEVLRL

-6763 VYAAGIADGE
+6763 AYAAGIADGE

-6787 SGRFADFEKDRA
+6787 SGRFADFTKDRA
-6799 DLKAHILNEQ
+6799 DLKAHIINEQ
-6809 RGEMDLALGD
+6809 RGEMDRALGD
-6819 EAATAFEAWKAEREG
+6819 EAGTAFEAWKAEREG
-6834 TIDAWLDDHM
+6834 TLDAWLDDHM

-6855 ISAVI
+6855 ISAVL

-6875 ERSELDALAGIQDA
+6875 ERSELDALAGIADA

-6933 LYNVYARRPGLDLV
+6933 LYNVYARRPGLDIV
-6947 PSPAPEA
+6947 PSPAA
-6954 LWASPN
+6954 DDLWASPN

-6987 NLPLTSHGKLDRRA
+6987 ELPLTPHGKLDRRA

-7013 RPVAEPRTPVERE
+7013 RSIVEARTPVERE
-7026 LVDIWKELLG
+7026 MVDIWKELLG
-7036 MDRISIY
+7036 IDRISIY

-7058 LASRIRTTF
+7058 LASRIRTAF
-7067 QVDLP
+7067 QVELP
-7072 LRILFDVKDVVE
+7072 LRILFDVQDVVE

-7101 MEAMLSELKGLSP
+7101 MAAMLSELKGLTP